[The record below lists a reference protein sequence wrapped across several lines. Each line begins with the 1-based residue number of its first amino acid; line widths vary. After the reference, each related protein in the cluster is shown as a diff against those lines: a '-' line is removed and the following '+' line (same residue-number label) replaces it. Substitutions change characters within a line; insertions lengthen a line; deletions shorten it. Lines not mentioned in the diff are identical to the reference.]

1 MATIRAGLASAA
13 EEARRRLDGDAAK
26 DGQEA
31 SLASDRQR
39 RVFEN
44 VIEALGDTP
53 LVRLNSVTK
62 DIRTP
67 IYAKMEMLNPG
78 GSVKDRIGIRM
89 IEEAE
94 RRGWLRPGGTIVE
107 PTSGNTG
114 VGLAM
119 AASVRGYRCIFVMPD
134 KVSAEKVQ
142 LLRAY
147 GAEVVTTPTAVERD
161 SPESYYSVADRL
173 TREVPNAFQPN
184 QYFNP
189 MNPKTHYLATGPEI
203 WEQTEG
209 RITHFVAGVGT
220 GGTISGVGRYLRER
234 NPGVKIVG
242 ADPEGS
248 IYTSPIV
255 HQYKVEGVG
264 EDFWP
269 GTFDRKMVDDWIQV
283 SDIESFLMARRMTR
297 EEGILVGGSCG
308 LAVHAAV
315 ELGKQLDDPEALIV
329 VLLPDSGRGYLSKIY
344 NDDWMRENGYISR
357 FTSPSRMGN
366 LVDGRTGRV
375 PHVVAVGCHQT
386 VAAAIELLREYEV
399 SQLPVVRGTNPVTN
413 DPEDCVGPEPGEPI
427 EVHGIVGS
435 LQERML
441 LDHVFRNPDVL
452 GATVS
457 SIMDAPFSLV
467 DANEDIE
474 RIIPM
479 LAANSPAVLVQR
491 NGILI
496 GVITRAD
503 ILEYV
508 ADHRP
513 SR

>member
-1 MATIRAGLASAA
+1 MATIRAGIASAT
-13 EEARRRLDGDAAK
+13 EEARRRLDGDLGK
-26 DGQEA
+26 DGQQGQQDPDSSA
-31 SLASDRQR
+31 RRR
-39 RVFEN
+39 RVFDN

-62 DIRTP
+62 DVRTP
-67 IYAKMEMLNPG
+67 IYAKLEMLNPG
-78 GSVKDRIGIRM
+78 GSIKDRIGIRM

-119 AASVRGYRCIFVMPD
+119 AAAVRGYRCIFVMPD

-161 SPESYYSVADRL
+161 SPQSYYSVADRL

-220 GGTISGVGRYLRER
+220 GGTISGVGRYLKER
-234 NPGVKIVG
+234 NPGIRIVG

-248 IYTSPIV
+248 IYTSPII

-283 SDIESFLMARRMTR
+283 TDIESFLMARRMTR
-297 EEGILVGGSCG
+297 EEGILVGGSTG

-315 ELGKQLDDPEALIV
+315 ELGKQVDDPDALIV

-344 NDDWMRENGYISR
+344 NDDWMRENGFLSR
-357 FTSPSRMGN
+357 FTQPSRIGA
-366 LVDGRTGRV
+366 LVAARSGEV
-375 PHVVAVGCHQT
+375 PNVVAVGCDET
-386 VAAAIELLREYEV
+386 V
-399 SQLPVVRGTNPVTN
+399 
-413 DPEDCVGPEPGEPI
+413 
-427 EVHGIVGS
+427 
-435 LQERML
+435 
-441 LDHVFRNPDVL
+441 
-452 GATVS
+452 
-457 SIMDAPFSLV
+457 
-467 DANEDIE
+467 
-474 RIIPM
+474 
-479 LAANSPAVLVQR
+479 
-491 NGILI
+491 
-496 GVITRAD
+496 
-503 ILEYV
+503 
-508 ADHRP
+508 
-513 SR
+513 